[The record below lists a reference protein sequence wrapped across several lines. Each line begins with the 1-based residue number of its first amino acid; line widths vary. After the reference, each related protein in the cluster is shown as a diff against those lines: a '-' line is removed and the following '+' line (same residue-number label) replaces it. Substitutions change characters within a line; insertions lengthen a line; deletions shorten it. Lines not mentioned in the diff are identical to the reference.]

1 LERCFHELL
10 ADTGKFNQ
18 IGSYWERGNLN
29 EIDLVAINDMKKI
42 IVLADIKL
50 NKSKLNI
57 GVVKDKAKELLSFYP
72 GYQVEWA
79 GLSIENIADYV

>member
-1 LERCFHELL
+1 L

-29 EIDLVAINDMKKI
+29 EIDLVAINDMKKR

-50 NKSKLNI
+50 NKAKLNI
-57 GVVKDKAKELLSFYP
+57 KALKGKAMDLLASYP
-72 GYQVEWA
+72 GYEAEWM